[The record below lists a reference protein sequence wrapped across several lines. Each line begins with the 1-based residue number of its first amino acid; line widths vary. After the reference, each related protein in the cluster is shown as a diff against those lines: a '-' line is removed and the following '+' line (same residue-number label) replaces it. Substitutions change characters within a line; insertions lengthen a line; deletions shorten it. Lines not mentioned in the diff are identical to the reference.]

1 MVCSSKGTSASASGM
16 VSMVSTATALRALR
30 VTVAAGVV
38 ADVVADVDAAADA
51 DSDDGSTPW
60 LFSFKIF
67 MPVDLTFTVRS
78 VPSVPPLTAM
88 VLLASPMTT
97 VHQPPFSFSATYPL
111 SPVPFTS
118 TKAPSNGASLV
129 VDFMATLVWRKGG
142 RALGDSG

>member
-1 MVCSSKGTSASASGM
+1 
-16 VSMVSTATALRALR
+16 MVSTAAALRDLR
-30 VTVAAGVV
+30 VTAA

-51 DSDDGSTPW
+51 DSDDADSDDGSAPW

-78 VPSVPPLTAM
+78 VPSVPSLTAM

-97 VHQPPFSFSATYPL
+97 LHQPPFSFSATYPL

-142 RALGDSG
+142 RALGDSR